1 MKLRIQ
7 DNLLRLRLTQKEV
20 ARLHEN
26 GLVENAIRF
35 PPGRALTYSV
45 ASSSD
50 ADEISVDYYCD
61 SIRVVLPREVVTV
74 WAESNQVSLEG
85 SRHLPVQILVEK
97 DFQCLHKPEERDPDA
112 YPNPL
117 ESSDSPA
124 GAPRM
129 DLLR

>member
-7 DNLLRLRLTQKEV
+7 GDLLRLRLTQKEV
-20 ARLHEN
+20 AQLHES

-45 ASSSD
+45 ASSPD

-61 SIRVVLPREVVTV
+61 SLRVVLPREVVTV
-74 WAESNQVSLEG
+74 WAESDQVTLEG
-85 SRHLPVQILVEK
+85 SRHLPVEILVEK
-97 DFQCLHKPEERDPDA
+97 DFQCLHKPEERDPDG

-117 ESSDSPA
+117 AVTQS
-124 GAPRM
+124 
-129 DLLR
+129 L